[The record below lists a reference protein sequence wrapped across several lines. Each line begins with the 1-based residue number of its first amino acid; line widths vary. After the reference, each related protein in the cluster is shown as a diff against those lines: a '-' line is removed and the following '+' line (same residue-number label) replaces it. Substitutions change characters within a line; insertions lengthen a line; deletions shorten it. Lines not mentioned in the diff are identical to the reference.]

1 MPRLELSGY
10 AAGVLNGHRIE
21 TDGEYGGSEA
31 VKALRRKGF
40 GGKSKLCSAVSP
52 EICRRQDKKAWGA
65 VRPEEERMRNEHVY
79 QNLVVQLNKLYRHTR
94 QGSYQTRARYY
105 EAMKRFCGFLAEE
118 YHLERL
124 ANLAP
129 KHLEAYAAKLRQEG
143 KSPSTIKTDLSA
155 IRFFHDQMLSPRYEL
170 PSNRDLELERRSFGK
185 EDRTWSDGEFQRMC
199 ALAELDGKEDYVTLF
214 HLARYAGLRIHEC
227 FRIDTSMAR
236 NAVRC
241 GAITII
247 GKGGL
252 RRTVSLTEDLRE
264 RLRVQAEQTP
274 RGQKLFVAPDE
285 PTHQAIHTLQA
296 YIYLNRGRVQE
307 PGETRDITFHGLRH
321 NFAAEQ
327 YRKFRNRG
335 KSVEAAEQ
343 AVAELL
349 GHRRR
354 DMARLYLAS
363 VGQERSDAA
372 GKESV

>member
-1 MPRLELSGY
+1 
-10 AAGVLNGHRIE
+10 
-21 TDGEYGGSEA
+21 
-31 VKALRRKGF
+31 
-40 GGKSKLCSAVSP
+40 
-52 EICRRQDKKAWGA
+52 
-65 VRPEEERMRNEHVY
+65 MRNEHVY
-79 QNLVVQLNKLYRHTR
+79 QNLVVQLDKLYRHTR

-105 EAMKRFCGFLAEE
+105 EAMKRFCGFLADE

-143 KSPSTIKTDLSA
+143 KSASTIKTDLSA
-155 IRFFHDQMLSPRYEL
+155 IRFFHDQMMSPRYQL
-170 PSNRDLELERRSFGK
+170 PSNSDLELERRSFGK

-227 FRIDTSMAR
+227 FRIDTSAAR
-236 NAVRC
+236 NAVRS
-241 GAITII
+241 GAITIT

-252 RRTVSLTEDLRE
+252 RRTVALTEDLRE
-264 RLRVQAEQTP
+264 RLRVLAEQTP
-274 RGQKLFVAPDE
+274 RGQKLFVIPE
-285 PTHQAIHTLQA
+285 EQTHTAIHTLQA
-296 YIYLNRGRVQE
+296 YIYLNRSRVQE

-327 YRKFRNRG
+327 YRKLLDRG
-335 KSVEAAEQ
+335 RSVEAAEQ

-354 DMARLYLAS
+354 DMVRLYLAS
-363 VGQERSDAA
+363 VRQEKDATA
-372 GKESV
+372 GRESV

>member
-1 MPRLELSGY
+1 
-10 AAGVLNGHRIE
+10 
-21 TDGEYGGSEA
+21 
-31 VKALRRKGF
+31 
-40 GGKSKLCSAVSP
+40 
-52 EICRRQDKKAWGA
+52 
-65 VRPEEERMRNEHVY
+65 MRNEHVY
-79 QNLVVQLNKLYRHTR
+79 QNLMVQLDKLYRHTR

-105 EAMKRFCGFLAEE
+105 EAMKRFCSFLAEE

-129 KHLEAYAAKLRQEG
+129 KHLEAYAAKLQQEG
-143 KSPSTIKTDLSA
+143 KSVSTIKTDLSA
-155 IRFFHDQMLSPRYEL
+155 IRFFHDQMPAPRHEWL
-170 PSNRDLELERRSFGK
+170 PSNKELQLEWRSFGK

-199 ALAELDGKEDYVTLF
+199 ALAELDGREDYVALF

-252 RRTVSLTEDLRE
+252 RRTVSLTQDLRE
-264 RLRVQAEQTP
+264 RLRIQAERTP
-274 RGQKLFVAPDE
+274 RGQKLFVSPE
-285 PTHQAIHTLQA
+285 EQTHTAIHTLQA

-327 YRKFRNRG
+327 YQKFLDRG
-335 KSVEAAEQ
+335 RSVESAEQ
-343 AVAELL
+343 TVAELL

-363 VGQERSDAA
+363 VRQGSKASSE
-372 GKESV
+372 KETA